1 MKRLLTVLGVVV
13 LALARSGVTVAQ
25 SDPRVGTWKL
35 DVAKSKFDPGPPY
48 KSDTRTYALAGGGY
62 TVSSDRV
69 LGDGTP
75 LRYEY
80 SAKYDGKDY
89 PITGQGPAGADAIAA
104 KLVDANTTE
113 STLKKAGKAYFTT
126 RSVVSKDGKVL
137 TLTSKGVDSS
147 GKPLNVVAVYN
158 KQ

>member
-1 MKRLLTVLGVVV
+1 MKRFFTILSVVV
-13 LALARSGVTVAQ
+13 LALARSGVTLAQ

-35 DVAKSKFDPGPPY
+35 SVAKSKFDPGPPF
-48 KSDTRTYALAGGGY
+48 KSETRTYALSGGGY
-62 TVSSDRV
+62 TVGADRV
-69 LGDGTP
+69 PGDGTHQK
-75 LRYEY
+75 YEY

-104 KLVDANTTE
+104 KRVDANTTE
-113 STLKKAGKAYFTT
+113 STVKKAGKVLFTT

-137 TLTSKGVDSS
+137 TLTSKGTTAS
-147 GKPLNVVAVYN
+147 GQPINSVYVYD